1 MASNS
6 LYLLLKSLQ
15 PLVSRLNSFF
25 LPYCTDLEWSIST
38 SLTLVQLLLWHHL
51 PVCSWS
57 CHLSHSV
64 KPHHIF
70 QIIKFLS
77 LSVYN
82 PPKEHF
88 LFSSLP
94 SDLAFTA
101 GDDLTAQKF
110 QVISSLAIVLRTW
123 EALWAQRQWLER
135 DLGGPVVG
143 VSICFCHLEILNVF
157 WTKSPALSLYID
169 SYNWCSWFCPWK
181 WPLVDGLLLGGKKVW
196 CHQEL

>member
-70 QIIKFLS
+70 KLS
-77 LSVYN
+77 NFFPYLSIVLQKSISYF
-82 PPKEHF
+82 PPSLLIWHSQQEMTSPHR
-88 LFSSLP
+88 SSRLSPPWPLSSGLEKHCELNANDLREIWEDRGRCKHLLLP
-94 SDLAFTA
+94 SWN
-101 GDDLTAQKF
+101 
-110 QVISSLAIVLRTW
+110 SECVLNKEPCIIT
-123 EALWAQRQWLER
+123 LHWL
-135 DLGGPVVG
+135 LQ
-143 VSICFCHLEILNVF
+143 
-157 WTKSPALSLYID
+157 
-169 SYNWCSWFCPWK
+169 
-181 WPLVDGLLLGGKKVW
+181 LV
-196 CHQEL
+196 